1 MPEISCR
8 LRNIVPEGETD
19 GWEVHFSAFARRKSG
34 DHEFDT
40 PEKTVEACLRAVRG
54 GHHHYSEIAGIP
66 SLRAAIAAMTEE
78 TTGVGTAVD
87 RPRFIPHCSERLI
100 RATTAS

>member
-34 DHEFDT
+34 EDILMLSIGDHEFDT
-40 PEKTVEACLRAVRG
+40 PEKTVEACARG
-54 GHHHYSEIAGIP
+54 PWRPSSLFRNRRHALVAGGN
-66 SLRAAIAAMTEE
+66 RRDD
-78 TTGVGTAVD
+78 GGNN
-87 RPRFIPHCSERLI
+87 RRWHGG
-100 RATTAS
+100 